1 MNFSRG
7 AALLVSLVISA
18 VDIYAQ
24 TPAEMPAEAHADFV
38 KADAELN
45 KTYEALLKKLPD
57 AESKE
62 KLRQSQRAWFAFWD
76 ARYKANQVNVSRSAC
91 ALILQGSEAFQSCR
105 ASS

>member
-1 MNFSRG
+1 VGFASYS
-7 AALLVSLVISA
+7 AA
-18 VDIYAQ
+18 DIYAQ
-24 TPAEMPAEAHADFV
+24 TQAALNTQARAEFQQ
-38 KADAELN
+38 ADAELN